1 MPTPKHQLENPLI
14 EKLRTLK
21 YKYRQHIRDRA
32 TLSSAG
38 VAA

>member
-1 MPTPKHQLENPLI
+1 MPTPEHLLENSLI

-21 YKYRQHIRDRA
+21 YEYRQDIRDRA
-32 TLSSAG
+32 TLPSPG

>member
-1 MPTPKHQLENPLI
+1 MPTPGHQLENPFI

-21 YKYRQHIRDRA
+21 YKYRQDIRDRA
-32 TLSSAG
+32 TLPSAG

>member
-1 MPTPKHQLENPLI
+1 MPTPKHQLENSLF

-21 YKYRQHIRDRA
+21 YMYRQDIHDRA
-32 TLSSAG
+32 TLPSAG

>member
-1 MPTPKHQLENPLI
+1 MPTTEHQLENSLI

-21 YKYRQHIRDRA
+21 YKYRQDIRDRV
-32 TLSSAG
+32 TLPSPG